1 MIQLNAYLT
10 LVAAAIVLL
19 LGKFFVKKISF

>member
-10 LVAAAIVLL
+10 LVAATIVLL
-19 LGKFFVKKISF
+19 LGTVLVRHIGF